1 MMNGEVYCDKLV
13 PSGKTSDWEEKQGV
27 NFICR
32 GSIPPEMGA
41 FEGYVSV
48 GFTKEPQD
56 LGAVKTRINLASTE
70 MAK

>member
-1 MMNGEVYCDKLV
+1 
-13 PSGKTSDWEEKQGV
+13 
-27 NFICR
+27 
-32 GSIPPEMGA
+32 MGA

-56 LGAVKTRINLASTE
+56 LGAVKTRINLAATE

>member
-1 MMNGEVYCDKLV
+1 
-13 PSGKTSDWEEKQGV
+13 
-27 NFICR
+27 
-32 GSIPPEMGA
+32 MGA

-48 GFTKEPQD
+48 GFAKEPQD